1 MICPKAWG
9 VLYYCAMDIAELNR
23 RIRADIP
30 SVAAMCLEVV
40 SADATRVAV
49 RIPADGNGN
58 DKGTL
63 FAGVLYSGLVLAG
76 WCLVMSRARES
87 GFVRP
92 WAAIVDAQVTYAKPL
107 RADAEAV
114 AVFAEAPRLVPGAR
128 NWAHVSV
135 SIGAEVAFTG
145 RYAVGDIP

>member
-1 MICPKAWG
+1 
-9 VLYYCAMDIAELNR
+9 MDIAKLNR

-30 SVAAMCLEVV
+30 SVGAMRLEVV
-40 SADATRVAV
+40 SADAARVAV

-76 WCLVMSRARES
+76 WCLAMARARES
-87 GFVRP
+87 GFVHP
-92 WAAIVDAQVTYAKPL
+92 WAAIGGAHVTYAKPL

-114 AVFAEAPRLVPGAR
+114 AVFAEEPRLVPGAR
-128 NWAHVSV
+128 NWANVSV

-145 RYAVGDIP
+145 RYAVGEIPKDRG

>member
-1 MICPKAWG
+1 ME
-9 VLYYCAMDIAELNR
+9 IADLNG

-30 SVAAMCLEVV
+30 SVGAMRLEVV
-40 SADATRVAV
+40 SADAARVVV

-63 FAGVLYSGLVLAG
+63 FAGVTYSGLVLAG
-76 WCLVMSRARES
+76 WCLAMARARES
-87 GFVRP
+87 GFARP
-92 WAAIVDAQVTYAKPL
+92 WAAIVDAHVTYAKPL

-114 AVFAEAPRLVPGAR
+114 AVFAEEPHLVPGAR

-135 SIGAEVAFTG
+135 SIGDEVAFTG
-145 RYAVGDIP
+145 RYAVGERK

>member
-1 MICPKAWG
+1 
-9 VLYYCAMDIAELNR
+9 MDIVELNR

-30 SVAAMCLEVV
+30 SVGAMRLEIV
-40 SADATRVAV
+40 SADAARVAV

-76 WCLVMSRARES
+76 WCLAMARARES

-92 WAAIVDAQVTYAKPL
+92 WAAIVDAEVTYAKPL

-114 AVFAEAPRLVPGAR
+114 AVFAEEPHLVPGAR

-135 SIGAEVAFTG
+135 SVGAEVAFTG
-145 RYAVGDIP
+145 RYAVGEKPTEQS

>member
-1 MICPKAWG
+1 
-9 VLYYCAMDIAELNR
+9 MDIVELNR
-23 RIRADIP
+23 RICADIP
-30 SVAAMCLEVV
+30 SVGAMRLEVI
-40 SADATRVAV
+40 SADAARVAV

-76 WCLVMSRARES
+76 WCLAMARARES
-87 GFVRP
+87 GFLRP
-92 WAAIVDAQVTYAKPL
+92 WAAIVDAHVTYAKPL

-114 AVFAEAPRLVPGAR
+114 AVFAVEPHLVPGAR
-128 NWAHVSV
+128 NWATVSV

-145 RYAVGDIP
+145 RYAVGEIPTERG

>member
-1 MICPKAWG
+1 
-9 VLYYCAMDIAELNR
+9 MDIAELNR
-23 RIRADIP
+23 RIRTDIP
-30 SVAAMCLEVV
+30 SVGAMRLEVV

-49 RIPADGNGN
+49 RIPADGTGN

-76 WCLVMSRARES
+76 WCLAMARARES

-92 WAAIVDAQVTYAKPL
+92 WAAIVDAQVTSAKPL

-114 AVFAEAPRLVPGAR
+114 AVFAEEPHLLPGAR
-128 NWAHVSV
+128 NWARVSV

-145 RYAVGDIP
+145 RYAVGEKPTEQS

>member
-1 MICPKAWG
+1 
-9 VLYYCAMDIAELNR
+9 MDIAEFNR

-30 SVAAMCLEVV
+30 SVGAMRLEVV
-40 SADATRVAV
+40 SVDAARVAV

-76 WCLVMSRARES
+76 WCLAMARARES

-114 AVFAEAPRLVPGAR
+114 AVFAEEPHLVAGAR
-128 NWAHVSV
+128 NWAHVTV

-145 RYAVGDIP
+145 RYAVGEKPTEQS

>member
-1 MICPKAWG
+1 MN
-9 VLYYCAMDIAELNR
+9 IAELNR

-30 SVAAMCLEVV
+30 SVGAMRLEVL

-49 RIPADGNGN
+49 CIPAEGNGN

-76 WCLVMSRARES
+76 WCLVMARARKS
-87 GFVRP
+87 GFVHP
-92 WAAIVDAQVTYAKPL
+92 WAAIVDASVKYARPL

-114 AVFAEAPRLVPGAR
+114 AVFAEEPHLVPGAR
-128 NWAHVSV
+128 NWVRVSV
-135 SIGAEVAFTG
+135 SIGAEVAFAG
-145 RYAVGDIP
+145 LYAVGETPAGRG

>member
-1 MICPKAWG
+1 
-9 VLYYCAMDIAELNR
+9 MDIAELNR

-30 SVAAMCLEVV
+30 SVGGMRLEVV
-40 SADATRVAV
+40 FAAAARVAV

-76 WCLVMSRARES
+76 WCLAMARARES

-114 AVFAEAPRLVPGAR
+114 AVFAEEPYLVPGAH
-128 NWAHVSV
+128 NWATVSV
-135 SIGAEVAFTG
+135 SIGAEVVFAG
-145 RYAVGDIP
+145 RYAVGEIPTEQS

>member
-1 MICPKAWG
+1 
-9 VLYYCAMDIAELNR
+9 MDIVELNR
-23 RIRADIP
+23 HIRADIP
-30 SVAAMCLEVV
+30 SVGAMRLEIV
-40 SADATRVAV
+40 SADAARVAV

-76 WCLVMSRARES
+76 WCLAMARARES

-92 WAAIVDAQVTYAKPL
+92 WAAIVDAEVTYAKPL

-114 AVFAEAPRLVPGAR
+114 AVFAEEPHLVPGAR

-135 SIGAEVAFTG
+135 SVGAEVAFTG
-145 RYAVGDIP
+145 RYAVGEKPTEQS

>member
-1 MICPKAWG
+1 
-9 VLYYCAMDIAELNR
+9 MDIVELNR

-30 SVAAMCLEVV
+30 SVGDMRLEVV
-40 SADATRVAV
+40 SADAARVAV

-63 FAGVLYSGLVLAG
+63 FAGVLFSGLVLAG
-76 WCLVMSRARES
+76 WCLAMARARES

-92 WAAIVDAQVTYAKPL
+92 WAAIVDAHVTYAKPL

-114 AVFAEAPRLVPGAR
+114 AVFAEEPHLVPGAR
-128 NWAHVSV
+128 NWVCTSV
-135 SIGAEVAFTG
+135 SIGSEVAFVG
-145 RYAVGDIP
+145 RYAVGETPRVWPSELLAK

>member
-1 MICPKAWG
+1 
-9 VLYYCAMDIAELNR
+9 MDIAELNR

-30 SVAAMCLEVV
+30 SVGNMRLEIV
-40 SADATRVAV
+40 SADAARVAV

-76 WCLVMSRARES
+76 WCLAMARARES
-87 GFVRP
+87 GFVHP

-114 AVFAEAPRLVPGAR
+114 AVFAEEPYLVPGAR

-145 RYAVGDIP
+145 RYAVGEKPTEQS

>member
-1 MICPKAWG
+1 
-9 VLYYCAMDIAELNR
+9 MDIAELNG

-30 SVAAMCLEVV
+30 SVGAMRLEVV
-40 SADATRVAV
+40 SADAARVAV

-76 WCLVMSRARES
+76 WCLAMARARKS
-87 GFVRP
+87 GFVHP

-114 AVFAEAPRLVPGAR
+114 AVFAEEPRLVPGAR
-128 NWAHVSV
+128 NWATVSV

-145 RYAVGDIP
+145 RYAVGEIPTERG

>member
-1 MICPKAWG
+1 
-9 VLYYCAMDIAELNR
+9 MDMAELNR
-23 RIRADIP
+23 RICADIP
-30 SVAAMCLEVV
+30 SVGAMRLEVI
-40 SADATRVAV
+40 SADAARVAV

-76 WCLVMSRARES
+76 WCLVMARARES
-87 GFVRP
+87 GFLRP
-92 WAAIVDAQVTYAKPL
+92 WAAIVDARVTYARPV

-114 AVFAEAPRLVPGAR
+114 AAFAEEPRLVPGAR
-128 NWAHVSV
+128 NWATVSV

-145 RYAVGDIP
+145 RYAIGEIPTERG

>member
-1 MICPKAWG
+1 
-9 VLYYCAMDIAELNR
+9 MDIAELNR

-30 SVAAMCLEVV
+30 SVGAMRLEVV
-40 SADATRVAV
+40 SADAARVAV

-76 WCLVMSRARES
+76 WCLAMARARES
-87 GFVRP
+87 GFVHP
-92 WAAIVDAQVTYAKPL
+92 WAAIVDAHVTYAKPL

-114 AVFAEAPRLVPGAR
+114 AVFAEEPRLVPGAR
-128 NWAHVSV
+128 NWANVSV

-145 RYAVGDIP
+145 RYAVGEIPKDRG